1 MKSKEVQEQLG
12 EQRFKSQKMQD
23 EAHKNAG
30 GVCGFFMKIIVSSF
44 FPGHLYEFMSNI

>member
-30 GVCGFFMKIIVSSF
+30 GVCGFFMKIIVCFIFSGAF
-44 FPGHLYEFMSNI
+44 I